1 MKQKIAMGQLSATES
16 RRENLARAVRMMEQ
30 AALQGAK
37 LICFPEVGFDRFF
50 PQKRADP
57 RLFNLAETI
66 PGPITQLIAT
76 EARRLKLVTIA
87 SLLEEAQLGEYYDSA
102 VCIDSDGTLLG
113 QTRMTHTFEG
123 ENYNEKFYYGPGNT
137 TYPVYRTEAGLVGI
151 AICQDSWFPEVMR
164 ALAIRGAQLIVV
176 PTAESCPLEKHDWY
190 LDVLTTVQ
198 GKAPAINNGLF
209 VGMANRVGTEENM
222 RFMGSSYIV
231 NPFGQ
236 ILGMANHNTDEL
248 LVVEIDTDE
257 IRKAR
262 QIWPL
267 LRDRRPDTYGILLQS
282 WGSKVDFDRSKVE
295 I

>member
-1 MKQKIAMGQLSATES
+1 MKLKIAMAQLSAGES
-16 RRENLARAVRMMEQ
+16 RDENLRKALKMMEQ
-30 AALQGAK
+30 ASAQDSR

-50 PQKRADP
+50 PQKRANP
-57 RLFNLAETI
+57 RFFDLAERV
-66 PGPITQLIAT
+66 PGPITQMIAA

-87 SLLEEAQLGEYYDSA
+87 SLLEEAQPGEYYDSA
-102 VCIDSDGTLLG
+102 VCIDSDGALLG

-137 TYPVYRTEAGLVGI
+137 LYPVYKTEAGFVGI

-164 ALAIRGAQLIVV
+164 ALAMRGAELIVV
-176 PTAESCPLEKHDWY
+176 PTAESCPMQKYDWY

-209 VGMANRVGTEENM
+209 VGVANRVGTEEAM
-222 RFMGSSYIV
+222 RFMGSSYV
-231 NPFGQ
+231 VSPFGR
-236 ILGMANHNTDEL
+236 ILRMANNSADEL

-262 QIWPL
+262 QTWPL
-267 LRDRRPDTYGILLQS
+267 LRDRRPETYGILLQQ
-282 WGSKVDFDRSKVE
+282 WGSKVEFDPKKVIE
-295 I
+295 